1 VLGGDSEIVDPA
13 SVAFITG
20 HAGGDNMAAKDAH
33 QEPLRVHLEFSLD
46 VSSGIVLRDDQVA
59 LQPELEDRLL
69 IMGLIRSNHQVTHD
83 CALMAFFFS
92 DGRIEPDVQSLV
104 DLSLVFRSEDR
115 ECADFRRTAHVGSP
129 ARLGVE
135 ALDLDDADSAV

>member
-1 VLGGDSEIVDPA
+1 MRRDSEIVDPA

-59 LQPELEDRLL
+59 LQPEFDDGGFILRVV
-69 IMGLIRSNHQVTHD
+69 GSNH
-83 CALMAFFFS
+83 
-92 DGRIEPDVQSLV
+92 
-104 DLSLVFRSEDR
+104 
-115 ECADFRRTAHVGSP
+115 
-129 ARLGVE
+129 
-135 ALDLDDADSAV
+135 